1 MRYGRAGR
9 RRKRKQKESEG
20 MVQVCMAIM
29 YISYRGINVLEYISC
44 EMLEV
49 IKYKYLVQRIRS

>member
-29 YISYRGINVLEYISC
+29 CIRGINVLEYISC
-44 EMLEV
+44 EMLEI